1 MVRGLSYP
9 PEPAFMRI
17 CRILVLSICVWPPL
31 AGSAQN
37 VRDTIQV
44 DSVIVSTGYDL
55 AGITVRVARPVLTT
69 GGASA
74 VVLELDSLGALP
86 APSMEEVLRAM
97 PLIVVRKNSRG
108 ESQPA
113 LRGSKERQIGI
124 FLDGIPITIGWDH
137 RSDMSIVP
145 MTGAQSIKVVR
156 GSSSVLHGPNT
167 IGGVIEV
174 DIARGPSRPVPEAP
188 VSIAFSLAETGGT
201 SLSAAT
207 ARSIEVGNANLVI
220 RAGAGHRANKGV
232 PLPSEASEDSQLRGE
247 YLANAD
253 GLRLNSDSRRADGY
267 LTARY
272 TKEGGGWASLTTSA
286 YGLDRGV
293 PPEAHQDRPRFWRY
307 PEQNRVLVALS
318 GGSGEQE
325 TVSGVKSF
333 EFSFGLDVGSSKID
347 RYESQSFSTVNG
359 GEEADDRTITLRA
372 EGDHTLGTR
381 GDLRSAFTF
390 SRVGRDEVVNG
401 GDVASYRQRLWGFG
415 IESEWKMGDR
425 DVTRFSLGAAFD
437 GSDTPQS
444 GDKPP
449 LNGLSDFGFRAGITS
464 LIQDGL
470 VLHANFS
477 RRSRFPSLRELYSGA
492 LGRFVP
498 NPDLGAETL
507 LGSEGGL
514 TLGTDDSSLQVVGF
528 YQHLKNGIVRSSV
541 VGIDGI
547 PRFKRI
553 NHERVKSVGIE
564 VLAVRTMG
572 LATLSGDLTIQD
584 VTGIDQKGLRVQLEY
599 EPTITGRVGVETPLG
614 DVFRASGTL
623 RFLGNQMCENPE
635 IGGLQNLSSSG
646 TLDLRLRSFFRVH
659 SGSSLARAEVGVGL
673 RNATDASVYDQC
685 GLPQPGRTFQI
696 QIRLW

>member
-1 MVRGLSYP
+1 MVRGLRYP
-9 PEPAFMRI
+9 SEPAFMRI
-17 CRILVLSICVWPPL
+17 CRILVLSICVWVPL

-44 DSVIVSTGYDL
+44 DSAIVSTGYDL

-74 VVLELDSLGALP
+74 IILELDSLGALP
-86 APSMEEVLRAM
+86 ASSMEEVLRAM
-97 PLIVVRKNSRG
+97 PLIVVRQNSRG
-108 ESQPA
+108 ESQPT
-113 LRGSKERQIGI
+113 LRGSEERQIGV
-124 FLDGIPITIGWDH
+124 FLDGVPITIGWDH

-145 MTGAQSIKVVR
+145 MTGAQSVRVVR

-174 DIARGPSRPVPEAP
+174 DIARGPSRPLPEAP
-188 VSIAFSLAETGGT
+188 VSIALSLEETGGT

-207 ARSIEVGNANLVI
+207 ARSIEVGNANLIV

-232 PLPSEASEDSQLRGE
+232 PLPSAATEDTQLRSE
-247 YLANAD
+247 YLANLD

-267 LTARY
+267 LAARY
-272 TKEGGGWASLTTSA
+272 MNEGGGWAALTTSV

-325 TVSGVKSF
+325 TVTGVRSF
-333 EFSFGLDVGSSKID
+333 EFSFGFDAGSSQID
-347 RYESQSFSTVNG
+347 QYETESFSTVNG

-372 EGDHTLGTR
+372 RGDHTLGAR

-390 SRVGRDEVVNG
+390 SRIGRDEVVNG
-401 GDVASYRQRLWGFG
+401 GDVASYRQRLWGIG
-415 IESEWKMGDR
+415 IESEWQMGDR
-425 DVTRFSLGAAFD
+425 DATRFSLGAALD

-444 GDKPP
+444 GDKPQ
-449 LNGLSDFGFRAGITS
+449 LNGLSDFGFRAGVSS

-498 NPDLGAETL
+498 NPELGAETL

-514 TLGTDDSSLQVVGF
+514 TLGADNSSLQVVGF
-528 YQHLKNGIVRSSV
+528 YQRLKNGIVRSSV

-599 EPTITGRVGVETPLG
+599 EPTIIGRVGVETPLG
-614 DVFRASGTL
+614 DIFRASGTL
-623 RFLGNQMCENPE
+623 RFMGNQMCENPE
-635 IGGLQNLSSSG
+635 IGGLQNLGSSG
-646 TLDLRLRSFFRVH
+646 TLDLRLRGFFRIH
-659 SGSSLARAEVGVGL
+659 SGSSLARAEAGVGL